1 MPRKSRIDVP
11 GVHYVRN
18 AGRKGIAPFFYEVNR
33 EKFLQVVCE
42 SCRRYGVVLH
52 GYLIL
57 PDSYHL
63 IVETEKPN
71 LSLFMRQVSAKY
83 SRYRNGEENMR
94 GSLWKDRFASSLLK
108 GKKEIL
114 LMYRFWLDQSQS
126 KYPNISPK
134 KYDFFSITTQKGNE
148 MLLECLQNRLKE
160 KHVEKILKGNFSHE
174 EMSEAKAVLR
184 RHQPI
189 PKAENFGD
197 PDLPIEEAIAPSKN
211 IKKRNK
217 RIKKAFEQGYPQTA
231 IARVMG
237 VSQSLVSKVV
247 NASE

>member
-1 MPRKSRIDVP
+1 MPRKSRIDAP
-11 GVHYVRN
+11 GIHYVHN
-18 AGRKGIAPFFYEVNR
+18 AGREGVLPFFYETDR
-33 EKFLQVVCE
+33 QKFLQFVCE
-42 SCRRYGVVLH
+42 SCQRYAVALH

-83 SRYRNGEENMR
+83 SRYRNIQENLK

-114 LMYRFWLDQSQS
+114 LMYRFWLHQSKS
-126 KYPNISPK
+126 KYPDISPK
-134 KYDFFSITTQKGNE
+134 KYDFFSITTQKGNK
-148 MLLECLQNRLKE
+148 MLPECLENRLKE
-160 KHVEKILKGNFSHE
+160 KHVEKILKGDFSQE
-174 EMSEAKAVLR
+174 ESKEAKAVFR
-184 RHQPI
+184 RHRPI
-189 PKAENFGD
+189 PAAENSRR
-197 PDLPIEEAIAPSKN
+197 PHLPIEEVIAPSRN
-211 IKKRNK
+211 MKKRNK
-217 RIKKAFEQGYPQTA
+217 QIKKAFEQGYPQTA

-247 NASE
+247 NALA